1 MRRLYSAEKVRRFG
15 RPARGPS
22 GVATDPSC
30 PLWAA
35 ITSAI
40 VIVTSGKSCLALLEL
55 DAQRFTGSSC
65 LTRVWQRGVPPPDS
79 SYWSYGHR
87 PLDRDFPSTRDSF
100 PDRSRGRPQE
110 SNEGIGWPKD
120 KPDAKPDT
128 RSDAEKVKDLQS
140 ELDKVKRENDRL
152 TDSYNRSLQ
161 ELKRKDNELSGVRR
175 ELDETRRDRSRLIDT
190 NANLVRDNMALRK
203 KSESSPDIR
212 KSAAGD
218 AAQDAAVEKQP
229 KRKNWFPTDKVAAA
243 GGAVAGVAGTYAV
256 MVGRVSSKE
265 EAFGVACA
273 GAGMTT
279 LALGREITDKI
290 NDWRNKRAEKK
301 DADR

>member
-1 MRRLYSAEKVRRFG
+1 MRLD
-15 RPARGPS
+15 RPSS
-22 GVATDPSC
+22 GSDKPGEGNH
-30 PLWAA
+30 PP
-35 ITSAI
+35 
-40 VIVTSGKSCLALLEL
+40 
-55 DAQRFTGSSC
+55 QP
-65 LTRVWQRGVPPPDS
+65 VPPPDS
-79 SYWSYGHR
+79 SYWSYGRR
-87 PLDRDFPSTRDSF
+87 PPDLPSTRNRF
-100 PDRSRGRPQE
+100 PDRSRDRPQE

-120 KPDAKPDT
+120 KPDT

-279 LALGREITDKI
+279 LALGREIADKI
-290 NDWRNKRAEKK
+290 NDWRNMRAEKK